1 MVCRATTVGS
11 VDPVTSGRTRARVRR
26 EVIRA
31 HWREMEP

>member
-11 VDPVTSGRTRARVRR
+11 VDPLTSGGTRACVRR